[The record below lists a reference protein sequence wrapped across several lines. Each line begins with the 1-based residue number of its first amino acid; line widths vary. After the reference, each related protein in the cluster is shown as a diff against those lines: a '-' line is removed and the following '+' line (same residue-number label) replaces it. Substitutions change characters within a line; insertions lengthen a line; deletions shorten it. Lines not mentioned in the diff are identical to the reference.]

1 MLLATFNRTKGL
13 AARKK
18 FYPTG
23 MFHMGWSLT
32 DLIRA
37 SKRNLNTR
45 VKGEE
50 TEIEGEK
57 K

>member
-1 MLLATFNRTKGL
+1 
-13 AARKK
+13 
-18 FYPTG
+18 
-23 MFHMGWSLT
+23 MGWSLT

-57 K
+57 KQKNSKVIIVVVTNPVALD

>member
-1 MLLATFNRTKGL
+1 
-13 AARKK
+13 
-18 FYPTG
+18 
-23 MFHMGWSLT
+23 MFHMGWLLT

-57 K
+57 KQNSKVMIVVVTNPVVLD